1 MKNATVLEPALATLP
16 IFLLQCKRLPFYL
29 PYHTDASLSP
39 PRCCFLLPPR
49 VNTVKYN
56 RFHDQLLLSGSS
68 DCMVH
73 LWRVSSVSS
82 APLLEPEDDDL
93 EHLELNGG
101 GGGLGGANGSKGEA
115 ADIRV
120 SAALVWRF

>member
-1 MKNATVLEPALATLP
+1 MSPGSCNASHLTPRP
-16 IFLLQCKRLPFYL
+16 N
-29 PYHTDASLSP
+29 P
-39 PRCCFLLPPR
+39 PPGITRNFR

-82 APLLEPEDDDL
+82 APLLEPEDDDA
-93 EHLELNGG
+93 ESADADGG
-101 GGGLGGANGSKGEA
+101 GGGLRGANGLKGEA

-120 SAALVWRF
+120 SPAYKA